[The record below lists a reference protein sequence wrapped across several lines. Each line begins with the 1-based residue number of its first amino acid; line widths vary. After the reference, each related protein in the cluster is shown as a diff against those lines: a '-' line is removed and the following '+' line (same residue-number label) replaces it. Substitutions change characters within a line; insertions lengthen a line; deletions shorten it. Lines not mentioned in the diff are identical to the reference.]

1 MLVEFRWGGNGEGTV
16 GHLNFWGAGGGH
28 FGTFGLRGTEGQA
41 EERAENE
48 QGGAAVVPCWIGLRG
63 GDRGSTMRSLVIG
76 WAVACV
82 CGVGAESLG
91 PVDGWP
97 CADNIPDDLCVESGT
112 GARHIERKLPLQDTV
127 AHVQSLLQTAI
138 KVELSTI
145 PVYLTT
151 MYSIVN
157 QSSFEALAM
166 RGVVIEG
173 TP

>member
-1 MLVEFRWGGNGEGTV
+1 MI
-16 GHLNFWGAGGGH
+16 
-28 FGTFGLRGTEGQA
+28 
-41 EERAENE
+41 
-48 QGGAAVVPCWIGLRG
+48 CK
-63 GDRGSTMRSLVIG
+63 
-76 WAVACV
+76 
-82 CGVGAESLG
+82 AESLG

-97 CADNIPDDLCVESGT
+97 CPEHIPDELCVESGHM
-112 GARHIERKLPLQDTV
+112 AAHSHIERKLPLEDTV
-127 AHVQSLLQTAI
+127 AHVRSLLQTAI

-157 QSSFEALAM
+157 QSSFEAATM